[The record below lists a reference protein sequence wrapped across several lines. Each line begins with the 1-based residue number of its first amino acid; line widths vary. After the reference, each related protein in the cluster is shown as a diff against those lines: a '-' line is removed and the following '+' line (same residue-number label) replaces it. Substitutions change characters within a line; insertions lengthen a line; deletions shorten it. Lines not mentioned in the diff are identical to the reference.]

1 MQIEAEF
8 IANGYLT
15 YANGYLTYSKQMSQ
29 KSEIQH
35 SDSIYHVFE
44 ESNLNLEAVLTIL
57 RTKGVLDD

>member
-1 MQIEAEF
+1 MSMQIEAEF
-8 IANGYLT
+8 ISNWHLT
-15 YANGYLTYSKQMSQ
+15 YNTQMSQ